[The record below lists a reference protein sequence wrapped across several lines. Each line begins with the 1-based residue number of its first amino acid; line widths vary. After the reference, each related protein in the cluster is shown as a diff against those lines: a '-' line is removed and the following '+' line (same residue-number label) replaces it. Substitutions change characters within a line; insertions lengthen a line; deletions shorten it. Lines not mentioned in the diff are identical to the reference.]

1 MSQPTDSPFVAPR
14 EDRAP
19 EGAPSNGPGINSGLF
34 TWATVLIA
42 VGVLLII
49 QAVFIR
55 MGVGIFFAVL
65 FGAVGAALI
74 ASALVRPKRRRG
86 PA

>member
-1 MSQPTDSPFVAPR
+1 MSQPTNHPFVAPR
-14 EDRAP
+14 ADQDPASAP
-19 EGAPSNGPGINSGLF
+19 ANGPGINSGLF

-42 VGVLLII
+42 VGALLVV

-65 FGAVGAALI
+65 FAAVGAALI
-74 ASALVRPKRRRG
+74 ASALVRPKRR
-86 PA
+86 PDPW